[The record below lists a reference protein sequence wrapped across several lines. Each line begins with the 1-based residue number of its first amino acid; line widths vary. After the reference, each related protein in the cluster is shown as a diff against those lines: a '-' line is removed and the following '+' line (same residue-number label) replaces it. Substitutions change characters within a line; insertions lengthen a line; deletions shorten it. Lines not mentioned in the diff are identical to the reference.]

1 MKTSMY
7 FSCVSRGENALC
19 VNYCE
24 EMSYTLLL
32 GNNQLHLNKS
42 FICVC

>member
-1 MKTSMY
+1 MY

-19 VNYCE
+19 VNYPE
-24 EMSYTLLL
+24 EMNGTLLL